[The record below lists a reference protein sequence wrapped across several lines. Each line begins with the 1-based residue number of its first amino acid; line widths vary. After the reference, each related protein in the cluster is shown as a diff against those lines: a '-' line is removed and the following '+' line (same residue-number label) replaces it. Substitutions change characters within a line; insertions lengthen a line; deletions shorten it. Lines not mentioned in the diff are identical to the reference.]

1 MASLPDYLTEQTE
14 EAIRSRML
22 NCFPSDLD
30 KSEGSYIWDA
40 LAPASIELAL
50 AALQSQEVL
59 RRGFAGTTFGPY
71 LDMRCAE
78 RGITRKDAMKA
89 VGQVKFTGVVGTI
102 IPQGA
107 RIGTLAD
114 ALYGTSSRMFETL
127 DAAVVDSSGYVIVS
141 VSALEGGVKG
151 NVPSG
156 AVSLLVTPIVGIT
169 SVTNTSPMTNGTDV
183 EKDESLLNR
192 FYAKVR
198 SPGTSGNKADYL
210 NWVLDVA
217 GVGAAQVLPL
227 WQGPGTVKVVIIGT
241 DKRSASASIVTA
253 VQQYIYPA
261 PPLVGKAP
269 IGAVATVVAAAE
281 VAIGIQAVLTLNG
294 SRTLAQVKNDFTEA
308 VRAYLSELAF
318 SSDPAVRYVRI
329 GSLLL
334 DTPGVQDYANLQI
347 NGGSSNI
354 TINVG
359 QVAVIGVVSL
369 V

>member
-1 MASLPDYLTEQTE
+1 MANLPDYLVEQTE
-14 EAIRSRML
+14 EEIRSRML
-22 NCFPSDLD
+22 NSLPSDLD

-71 LDMRCAE
+71 LDLRCAE
-78 RGITRKDAMKA
+78 RGVTRKEAMKA
-89 VGQVKFTGVVGTI
+89 VGQMKFTGVVGTVV
-102 IPQGA
+102 PQGT

-114 ALYGTSSRMFETL
+114 TVQGTSSVMFETL
-127 DAAVVDSSGYVIVS
+127 DAAVVDSSGFVMVS
-141 VSALEGGVKG
+141 VSAVDGGSKG

-156 AVSLLVTPIVGIT
+156 AVTLLVTPIVGIT
-169 SVTNTSPMTNGTDV
+169 SVTNTVPMTNGADV
-183 EKDESLLNR
+183 EKDDSLLNR
-192 FYAKVR
+192 YYAKVR

-210 NWVLDVA
+210 NWALDVA

-241 DKRSASASIVTA
+241 DKRSVSASVVTA
-253 VQQYIYPA
+253 VQQYIYTT

-269 IGAVATVVAAAE
+269 IGAVVTVVAATE

-294 SRTLAQVKNDFTEA
+294 SRTLTQVKNDFTVA

-359 QVAVIGVVSL
+359 QVAVTGVVSL